1 MGGTCFS
8 AISVPI
14 NLIDNSAMNHNR
26 SGANPL
32 PILNIAGY
40 QFVRLDELV
49 LLKESFYQVA
59 SELHLKGTIL
69 LSEEGINLFLAGL
82 ETNIQSFL
90 SFLRNDPRLVSF
102 QTKDSWSA
110 TQPFRKLLIK
120 IKKEIIRMNHPTIA
134 PEKGRAK
141 FISPKQLKE
150 WLDRGHDDLGRPV
163 VMIDTRNGFEV
174 EYGTFK
180 NALHFNINK
189 FSEFPRAI
197 EAHLPK
203 LSDKTLVS
211 FCTGGIRCEKSGLY
225 LRERGLEHSYQLD
238 GGILQYFEDI
248 GGDHYDGDCFVFDE
262 RETLEPSL
270 TAKPQGRLKPKKN
283 QA

>member
-1 MGGTCFS
+1 
-8 AISVPI
+8 
-14 NLIDNSAMNHNR
+14 MNHK
-26 SGANPL
+26 GPGLKTL

-40 QFVRLDELV
+40 QFVPLDELNQ
-49 LLKESFYQVA
+49 LKESLYQSA
-59 SELHLKGTIL
+59 TELCLKGTIL
-69 LSEEGINLFLAGL
+69 LSQEGINLFLAGL
-82 ETNIQSFL
+82 EPNIQAFL
-90 SFLRNDPRLVSF
+90 SFLRKDPRLANF
-102 QTKDSWSA
+102 QTKDSWSEA
-110 TQPFRKLLIK
+110 QPFRKLLIK

-141 FISPKQLKE
+141 FISPKKLKD
-150 WLDRGHDDLGRPV
+150 WLDRGKDDLGRPV

-180 NALHFNINK
+180 NAIHFNINK
-189 FSEFPRAI
+189 FSEFPQAI
-197 EAHLPK
+197 EAHLPE

-248 GGDHYDGDCFVFDE
+248 GGEHYEGDCFVFDE
-262 RETLEPSL
+262 RETLEPNL

-283 QA
+283 QV

>member
-1 MGGTCFS
+1 MTLNAAS
-8 AISVPI
+8 SKTP
-14 NLIDNSAMNHNR
+14 
-26 SGANPL
+26 

-40 QFVRLDELV
+40 QFVRLDELEH
-49 LLKESFYQVA
+49 LKVFLQDSA
-59 SELHLKGTIL
+59 KSLHLKGTIL
-69 LSEEGINLFLAGL
+69 LSEEGINLFLAGT
-82 ETNIQSFL
+82 EKEIEAFL
-90 SFLRNDPRLVSF
+90 SILRKDPRLKSF
-102 QTKDSWSA
+102 KTKNSWSES
-110 TQPFRKLLIK
+110 QPFRKLLVK

-150 WLDRGHDDLGRPV
+150 WLDRGQDDLGRPI

-197 EAHLPK
+197 ESHLPDLK
-203 LSDKTLVS
+203 DKTLVS

-225 LRERGLEHSYQLD
+225 LSERGLEHSYQLD
-238 GGILQYFEDI
+238 GGILQYFEDV
-248 GGDHYDGDCFVFDE
+248 GNAHYDGDCFVFDE

-270 TAKPQGRLKPKKN
+270 AAKPQGRLKRK
-283 QA
+283 

>member
-1 MGGTCFS
+1 MCFS
-8 AISVPI
+8 DSSVPI
-14 NLIDNSAMNHNR
+14 NLIDNSAMNQEHLGPN
-26 SGANPL
+26 AL

-40 QFVRLDELV
+40 QFVRLDELDQ
-49 LLKESFYQVA
+49 LRESFYQAA
-59 SELHLKGTIL
+59 SNLRLKGTIL

-90 SFLRNDPRLVSF
+90 SFLRNDPRLASF

-141 FISPKQLKE
+141 FISPKKLKE
-150 WLDRGHDDLGRPV
+150 WLDRGQDDLGRPV

-180 NALHFNINK
+180 NALHFNITK
-189 FSEFPRAI
+189 FSEFPQAI
-197 EAHLPK
+197 EERLPE

-248 GGDHYDGDCFVFDE
+248 GGDHYVGDCFVFDE

-270 TAKPQGRLKPKKN
+270 SAKPQGRLKPKKN

>member
-1 MGGTCFS
+1 MTSKWVNLGFYRF
-8 AISVPI
+8 I
-14 NLIDNSAMNHNR
+14 NLGDR
-26 SGANPL
+26 SSLSSLRIQLKAL
-32 PILNIAGY
+32 TA
-40 QFVRLDELV
+40 EL
-49 LLKESFYQVA
+49 QM
-59 SELHLKGTIL
+59 KGTIL
-69 LSEEGINLFLAGL
+69 LASEGINVMVSGL
-82 ETNIQSFL
+82 VPALEKFKSYCIENFGIDPKTFKEAEEPKPSFT
-90 SFLRNDPRLVSF
+90 RMLV
-102 QTKDSWSA
+102 
-110 TQPFRKLLIK
+110 K

-141 FISPKQLKE
+141 FISPKKLKE
-150 WLDRGHDDLGRPV
+150 WLDRGQDDLGRPV

-180 NALHFNINK
+180 NALHFNITK
-189 FSEFPRAI
+189 FSEFPQAI
-197 EAHLPK
+197 EERLPE

-248 GGDHYDGDCFVFDE
+248 GGDHYVGDCFVFDE

-270 TAKPQGRLKPKKN
+270 SAKPQGRLKPKKN

>member
-1 MGGTCFS
+1 MKHES
-8 AISVPI
+8 AGS
-14 NLIDNSAMNHNR
+14 NT
-26 SGANPL
+26 L

-40 QFVRLDELV
+40 QFVSLEGLEN
-49 LLKESFYQVA
+49 LKESLFKSA
-59 SELHLKGTIL
+59 SQLGLKGTIL

-82 ETNIQSFL
+82 EKDVQTFL
-90 SFLRNDPRLVSF
+90 SFLRMDPRLASF
-102 QTKDSWSA
+102 RTKDSWSA

-141 FISPKQLKE
+141 FISPKRLKE
-150 WLDRGHDDLGRPV
+150 WLDRGQDDFGRPV

-174 EYGTFK
+174 AYGTFK

-189 FSEFPRAI
+189 FSEFPQAI
-197 EAHLPK
+197 EAHLPE
-203 LSDKTLVS
+203 LSNKTLVS

-248 GGDHYDGDCFVFDE
+248 GAAHYEGDCFVFDE
-262 RETLEPSL
+262 RETLEPTL
-270 TAKPQGRLKPKKN
+270 AAKPQGRLKPKKDS
-283 QA
+283 A

>member
-1 MGGTCFS
+1 MMGVCFS
-8 AISVPI
+8 ANSVPI
-14 NLIDNSAMNHNR
+14 NLIDNSAMNHEH
-26 SGANPL
+26 SGLSTPS
-32 PILNIAGY
+32 ILNIAGY
-40 QFVRLDELV
+40 QFVRLDELDQMKKS
-49 LLKESFYQVA
+49 LHQVA
-59 SELHLKGTIL
+59 SELRLKGTIL

-90 SFLRNDPRLVSF
+90 AFLRNDPRLASF

-141 FISPKQLKE
+141 FISPKKLKE
-150 WLDRGHDDLGRPV
+150 WLDQGQDDLGRPV

-180 NALHFNINK
+180 NALHFNITK
-189 FSEFPRAI
+189 FSEFPKAI
-197 EAHLPK
+197 EAHLPE
-203 LSDKTLVS
+203 LGDKTLVS

-248 GGDHYDGDCFVFDE
+248 GGDHYVGDCFVFDE

-270 TAKPQGRLKPKKN
+270 AAKPQGRLKPKKN
-283 QA
+283 PA

>member
-1 MGGTCFS
+1 
-8 AISVPI
+8 
-14 NLIDNSAMNHNR
+14 MNQEHLGPN
-26 SGANPL
+26 AL

-40 QFVRLDELV
+40 QFVRLDELDQ
-49 LLKESFYQVA
+49 LRESFYQAA
-59 SELHLKGTIL
+59 SDLRLKGTIL

-90 SFLRNDPRLVSF
+90 SFLRNDPRLASF

-141 FISPKQLKE
+141 FISPKKLKE
-150 WLDRGHDDLGRPV
+150 WLDRGQDDLGRPV

-180 NALHFNINK
+180 NALHFNITK
-189 FSEFPRAI
+189 FSEFPQAI
-197 EAHLPK
+197 EERLPE

-248 GGDHYDGDCFVFDE
+248 GGDHYVGDCFVFDE

-270 TAKPQGRLKPKKN
+270 SAKPQGRLKPKKN